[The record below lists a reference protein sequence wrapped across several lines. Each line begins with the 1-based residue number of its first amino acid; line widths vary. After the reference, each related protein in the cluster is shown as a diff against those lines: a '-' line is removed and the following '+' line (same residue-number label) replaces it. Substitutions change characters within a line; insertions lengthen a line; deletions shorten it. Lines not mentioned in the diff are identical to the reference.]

1 MTARILQAARE
12 LSLLTAVEARLRHP
26 GARLV
31 PYRQSRV
38 RLDGELRG
46 GGRLEVGVRW
56 PRGFFAPTEFI
67 LQSEATCTVDQTF
80 SLYAGSSVEV
90 VPGARL
96 NLGGGYA
103 NQGASITCFEEI
115 SIGRDVAI
123 GPEVMIRDSDSH
135 IITGSTRG
143 STAPITIGDRV
154 WIGARALV
162 LKGVTIGDGAIV
174 AAGAVV
180 TRDVEAGTL
189 VAGVP
194 ARYVRHATWEHETD

>member
-1 MTARILQAARE
+1 MTARILQAAWE
-12 LSLLTAVEARLRHP
+12 LSLRSAVEARLRHP

-31 PYRQSRV
+31 PYRRSRV

-56 PRGFFAPTEFI
+56 PNGFFAPTEFI
-67 LQSEATCTVDQTF
+67 LQQGATCTVTETF
-80 SLYAGSSVEV
+80 ALYAGCSVDV

-103 NQGASITCFEEI
+103 NQGVAITCFEEI
-115 SIGRDVAI
+115 SIGRDIAI

-135 IITGSTRG
+135 LITGSARG
-143 STAPITIGDRV
+143 STAPIRIGDRV
-154 WIGARALV
+154 WIGARAMI

-180 TRDVEAGTL
+180 TKDVEAGTL

-194 ARYVRHATWEHETD
+194 ARYVRHAIWEHEPD